1 MGHAE
6 RFASAAGRRVPPRR
20 KSATRRDGLLEIAA
34 DVGTDP
40 APLARAL
47 ECHLAPLR
55 AELVAVELGA
65 LLRTDVEEDDHAERE
80 PDEGD
85 ETGNR
90 GVARP
95 PYEGAVAAKVG
106 TDRSRTARRT
116 AGSGAD
122 LSRSRA
128 PR

>member
-95 PYEGAVAAKVG
+95 RTRAQSRPKWARIDLVPRAAPP
-106 TDRSRTARRT
+106 A
-116 AGSGAD
+116 AA
-122 LSRSRA
+122 LI
-128 PR
+128 